1 MRAVLYLEP
10 GKLSYQEVDA
20 PTVGT
25 GELLVRVKA
34 ALTCGTDVKTFQR
47 GHHLMK
53 PPMPFGHEF
62 AGEVSL
68 VGEGVSGF
76 VEGMRVVAANSAPC
90 NYCFYCRRG
99 KHNLCENIVFNW
111 GAFAEYIKVPA
122 PIVEQNVYRIPE
134 GLSYEEAALLEPLAC
149 VVLGSEA
156 AGVSSGDSVAIAGG
170 GGPIGLM
177 HLQLAIN
184 SGAEQVIV
192 IDVRDS
198 RLEVARSL
206 GAATV
211 INAAREDPVTMVKEL
226 TAGRGAD
233 IVIETAGVPEVW
245 RMALAMV
252 RKGGTVVMF
261 GGCPAG
267 TQIPLDT
274 DRVHYEELT
283 IKGVFHHSPRTVER
297 ALELLGRGVI
307 KAGSLI
313 SGRLPLKDVQK
324 ALEMMMRGEAI
335 KMAIIPYTEDIE

>member
-1 MRAVLYLEP
+1 MKAVLYLGP
-10 GKLSYQEVDA
+10 GELSYQEVNV
-20 PTVGT
+20 PTIGP
-25 GELLVRVKA
+25 GELLVRVRA

-53 PPMPFGHEF
+53 PPVPFGHEF
-62 AGEVSL
+62 AGEVSA

-76 VEGMRVVAANSAPC
+76 VEGMSVVAANSAPC
-90 NYCFYCRRG
+90 NHCFYCRRG

-122 PIVEQNVYRIPE
+122 PIVQQNAYQVPQ

-156 AGVSSGDSVAIAGG
+156 ASISAGDSVAIAGG

-177 HLQLAIN
+177 HLQLAIH

-192 IDVRDS
+192 IDLREN

-206 GAATV
+206 GATSV
-211 INAAREDPVTMVKEL
+211 INAATEDPVTRVKEL

-233 IVIETAGVPEVW
+233 VVIETAGIPDVW
-245 RMALAMV
+245 SMALAMV

-274 DRVHYEELT
+274 GRVHYDELT
-283 IKGVFHHSPRTVER
+283 IKGAFHHSPRTVEK
-297 ALELLGRGVI
+297 ALELLGRRVI
-307 KAGSLI
+307 RAGSLI

-324 ALEMMMRGEAI
+324 GLEMVMRGEAI
-335 KMAIIPYTEDIE
+335 KMAIIPYTQGVQ